1 MKRYPLRNEI
11 ILYYFLTSK
20 KFVNFLDAKYFIAI
34 NAGRNNYGKQN
45 QWCEY
50 IFYLLDM
57 PILK

>member
-45 QWCEY
+45 Q
-50 IFYLLDM
+50 
-57 PILK
+57 